1 MAYAKLL
8 RSKHINISADLRG
21 RAVCAAVKNGYLE
34 LTRSLLAA
42 GKEIPQLFRERAV
55 IIAASDENLDL
66 LEILL
71 PEEEEISDECRGKA
85 FVAGALSFSVVE
97 FLLSNGNQISSTYL
111 EHGVRK
117 AAAEGY
123 FETIMFLLDE
133 DANISDDC
141 MVYSILQAGNHE
153 NWDAVEFLLSYKF
166 DSSNYLEKIPV
177 EDRNVAVLCAAVGG
191 DLELLTSLLGVNSNT
206 SINTKGEALQLA
218 AMRKYSDIVRYL
230 LNNGEDVPLDFKA
243 NALINF
249 AMGDNLADDL
259 ATAEELFLSG
269 DPDLSVQIR
278 GEAICA
284 AIARGNFVMA
294 LELLRDGQEISE
306 EHAGKAVVCAADEEA
321 WQVVSLLVDKLKNIP
336 PKDLGEVLVKA
347 ADKNNLETVRAIIDS
362 GGVVEFL
369 MR

>member
-1 MAYAKLL
+1 M
-8 RSKHINISADLRG
+8 
-21 RAVCAAVKNGYLE
+21 
-34 LTRSLLAA
+34 
-42 GKEIPQLFRERAV
+42 
-55 IIAASDENLDL
+55 
-66 LEILL
+66 
-71 PEEEEISDECRGKA
+71 
-85 FVAGALSFSVVE
+85 
-97 FLLSNGNQISSTYL
+97 
-111 EHGVRK
+111 
-117 AAAEGY
+117 
-123 FETIMFLLDE
+123 
-133 DANISDDC
+133 
-141 MVYSILQAGNHE
+141 
-153 NWDAVEFLLSYKF
+153 
-166 DSSNYLEKIPV
+166 

-306 EHAGKAVVCAADEEA
+306 EHAGKAVVCAGDEEA

-347 ADKNNLETVRAIIDS
+347 ADKNNLETVRVIIDS
-362 GGVVEFL
+362 GRQIYRESIRTALATALSFQNEEMVNIL
-369 MR
+369 SKR